1 MLADLVKEYPKARV
15 VMTHRRPVRALTSLS
30 SLQLKLRSVGTDTVK
45 PNDIAKEVFSLWD
58 AFAAR
63 AVDVRRAWAKAAAVA
78 EGAKGEGGEGG
89 EGGGEEVTGGT
100 AQSSGDLLGGAS
112 PGPSG
117 GLLDVALEELHT
129 NPMGAVR
136 RIYTAFGLQL
146 SPSAEGRMEAFLA
159 DNGREKHGKN
169 RYKTKWF
176 GLGSPK
182 DVLEKYDSISEI
194 PPPCTIYSYLTNS

>member
-1 MLADLVKEYPKARV
+1 
-15 VMTHRRPVRALTSLS
+15 MTHRRPVRALTSLS

-182 DVLEKYDSISEI
+182 DVLEKYDSISES
-194 PPPCTIYSYLTNS
+194 PPHVPFIRI